1 MANISVTGGTLVSDI
16 PVQKER
22 QKVVETISAVN
33 ENNVSVKRGTL
44 AMKRVR
50 EMVDVIQGGIEAMN
64 QPKTEPEPEKT
75 PFDPDREFS
84 QSFRTD
90 VTPPPEAQTTQVS
103 GMAAPQAGQAATPPQ
118 PISSPQFKTTE
129 SPSISR
135 PEAEE
140 RPTIGQPPIQERPEV
155 EVTELPDTTA
165 ASGVQPTDGKVNEPV
180 YREIDYNDP
189 TEVPLR
195 REISK
200 QFDDSV
206 YAPLGKGYRD
216 DQIVSNS
223 YYKTEILDR
232 SNKGNSRVGGDV
244 SIEVQERAMKS
255 IVSEGIRQGMDERQI
270 AMTLAIARHE
280 SGFNPD
286 AAAGT
291 TTAHGLGQFV
301 NRTGNAY
308 GLNDENRWIMEE
320 QARALVSHTLD
331 NYKLAKSRNQ
341 GEEYVYKYHHDGA
354 SKDFGGLGLSQ
365 KFVMP
370 NVETYVNFVRQIT
383 TDSDRQEEFLK
394 DRGNPTVGFS
404 SLRPKVRPE
413 Q

>member
-90 VTPPPEAQTTQVS
+90 VTPSPEAQTTQIS
-103 GMAAPQAGQAATPPQ
+103 GMAAPQAGQAAIPPQ

-165 ASGVQPTDGKVNEPV
+165 ASGVQPTDGGVTTPSFIDSFVDRMGVSEGTTDHTDQLGISTLGYGVLPETAERLGFNIRSSQYADRKVLAKAVYSAMYDEAVNAYPDVFDNLSDNQKAGVLSLYINAGTLYDGVVNALSQETPDFDAAKTSLASIVLNSPRDENEQ
-180 YREIDYNDP
+180 RLTDKD
-189 TEVPLR
+189 
-195 REISK
+195 
-200 QFDDSV
+200 
-206 YAPLGKGYRD
+206 GK
-216 DQIVSNS
+216 IIF
-223 YYKTEILDR
+223 T
-232 SNKGNSRVGGDV
+232 SNKGLSRRRA
-244 SIEVQERAMKS
+244 QEYNLMM
-255 IVSEGIRQGMDERQI
+255 EGTE
-270 AMTLAIARHE
+270 
-280 SGFNPD
+280 GFNPVTTVEVE
-286 AAAGT
+286 GT
-291 TTAHGLGQFV
+291 REQPTFV
-301 NRTGNAY
+301 WRDSNNNEVHRYTPSVTGNDKVY
-308 GLNDENRWIMEE
+308 QGL
-320 QARALVSHTLD
+320 
-331 NYKLAKSRNQ
+331 
-341 GEEYVYKYHHDGA
+341 
-354 SKDFGGLGLSQ
+354 
-365 KFVMP
+365 
-370 NVETYVNFVRQIT
+370 
-383 TDSDRQEEFLK
+383 DSGSTMDS
-394 DRGNPTVGFS
+394 VG
-404 SLRPKVRPE
+404 V
-413 Q
+413 